1 MSAVTDTLKGWAGQR
16 IVEDRRARAGVGI
29 LAFVVATALGAQV
42 AVPMPWGVP
51 MTLQPL
57 FVILAGAML
66 GPRLG
71 AAAMAGYLAVG
82 AAGAPVFSLG
92 GAGLPWLFGPTG
104 GYLIAMP
111 ASAFLTGLLA
121 RRDSGWALTA
131 LGLTLGV
138 VTIYLGG
145 VSQLV
150 LLTGQPLGA
159 VFAGGVL
166 PFLAGDVTKILVAL
180 LLVRGVRPMSL
191 GRR

>member
-150 LLTGQPLGA
+150 LLTGQPLGT